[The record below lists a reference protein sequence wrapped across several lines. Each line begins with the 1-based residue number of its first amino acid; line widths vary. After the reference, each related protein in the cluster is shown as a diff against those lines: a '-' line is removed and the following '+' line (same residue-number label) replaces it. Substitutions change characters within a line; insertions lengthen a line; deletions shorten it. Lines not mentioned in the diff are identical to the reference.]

1 MADAATKKLIKEKFK
16 LADGSG
22 TISKDELQN
31 VLKTLGMEG
40 KDMDSVFKNLDLS
53 KGSISIDAFID
64 WTYGG
69 KPAPGDAASKVKEDY
84 AKFLD
89 SGVVSNSIP
98 MHPPT
103 EPTLL
108 DNMLFFM
115 PEKAVKDLKIEPN
128 MDDKGDGKKEL
139 WFGRVWEI
147 RAMFAYQYQYKID
160 REKKLDSIP
169 PERQKLL
176 NDVLGNPIK
185 RALLARIAGHWK
197 GAVFRNRCKLAN
209 VLDRLRFSNLR
220 GTLVYAHGSGGC
232 SWDNF
237 RICRMIAGMGFLV
250 IAPDGFAYPKNTAM
264 GQLRHKDI
272 LPLKQAGDDTNYWTG
287 DLMYASG
294 GTGTA
299 TYSTKA
305 DSVLEDPDGY
315 RELYE
320 KAYQLR
326 RSELHFTIKTLPL
339 WIKTKGF
346 FLGGTSEGAM
356 TVARFDDQRYGDMVM
371 GRFIN
376 SFSVEY
382 CYFTPTPAD
391 GEIGGQLKV
400 PTLNII
406 GTKDQYFGAEDS
418 VAKIVAEDEETG
430 YGSKN
435 LTGHGYNTFW
445 RQGMNDAC
453 VCLLENGVHSPCKT
467 HDNFLRSLFDCFFSR
482 PHDIWELDK
491 IWSIDP
497 TMAELVEL
505 KQTTRDDPT
514 PTNVTQVF
522 VPKMKFPQ
530 KMSLREVQAMRMISH
545 YEDKIKAE
553 MEADDKEQKAQQAEA
568 KAMLD
573 GIRKGCKKAGGKGF
587 SHKEAKDMSHTYY
600 SKGDQAVTKTKKEL
614 AGKSTK
620 VSTEPK
626 KK

>member
-1 MADAATKKLIKEKFK
+1 MADTATQNLIKDKFK
-16 LADGSG
+16 KANSG
-22 TISKDELQN
+22 GAISTDELKS
-31 VLKTLGMEG
+31 VLKDLGMEG
-40 KDMDSVFKNLDLS
+40 KEMESVFKNLDLS
-53 KGSISIDAFID
+53 KGSISIDDFID
-64 WTYGG
+64 WTYGVTKKATA
-69 KPAPGDAASKVKEDY
+69 KPAPVYVEG
-84 AKFLD
+84 
-89 SGVVSNSIP
+89 GVVSNAIP

-108 DNMLFFM
+108 DNTLLFL
-115 PEKAVKDLKIEPN
+115 PEKAVKDLCIEGN
-128 MDDKGDGKKEL
+128 MDDKHDKKKEN
-139 WFGRVWEI
+139 WFGRVWEL
-147 RAMFAYQYQYKID
+147 RALLAYQYD
-160 REKKLDSIP
+160 FRLKKVKETSEIPAERKELLDS
-169 PERQKLL
+169 
-176 NDVLGNPIK
+176 VLGNPVK
-185 RALLARIAGHWK
+185 YAMLSRIAAHWK
-197 GAVFRNRCKLAN
+197 GAVYRNRCNLKN
-209 VLDRLRFSNLR
+209 VLDRLQFSNLR

-237 RICRMIAGMGFLV
+237 RICRMISGMGFLV
-250 IAPDGFAYPKNTAM
+250 VAPDGFAYPKNTAM
-264 GQLRHKDI
+264 GQMRHKDI
-272 LPLKQAGDDTNYWTG
+272 LPLKRVEDDTNYWTG

-305 DSVLEDPDGY
+305 DSVLEDPDHY

-326 RSELHFTIKTLPL
+326 RSELHFTIRTLPL
-339 WIKTKGF
+339 WVKTKGF

-356 TVARFDDQRYGDMVM
+356 TVARFDDQRYGDMIC

-382 CYFTPTPAD
+382 CYFTPTPED

-430 YGSKN
+430 YGAKN
-435 LTGHGYNTFW
+435 LTGHGYKTFW
-445 RQGMNDAC
+445 RQGMTDAC
-453 VCLLENGVHSPCKT
+453 VCLLENGVHSPCNT
-467 HDNFLRSLFDCFFSR
+467 HDNFLRQLFDVFFSR

-514 PTNVTQVF
+514 PANVTQVF

-530 KMSLREVQAMRMISH
+530 AMSLREVQAMRMISK
-545 YEDKIKAE
+545 YDEKMKAE
-553 MEADDKEQKAQQAEA
+553 MEADEKAAAADQAEA

-573 GIRKGCKKAGGKGF
+573 GIRKCTKKCGGKGF
-587 SHKEAKDMSHTYY
+587 TNKKATDTYY
-600 SKGDQAVTKTKKEL
+600 SKGEHKTKKEVN
-614 AGKSTK
+614 GTHVN
-620 VSTEPK
+620 VSSAK
-626 KK
+626 KIVTSKK